1 LIKTILCKTLS
12 PRPHYHNHDLLLL
25 FLSYIYDPSAGV
37 EVGKNDAPGP
47 RGSLYQPQ
55 RAGVRGGGDKQKEG
69 VNNLAYSKSN
79 EGTLK
84 LEADNNHLN
93 HRQQQS
99 QLGASAPAGPGG
111 GLYIIQPQAPGPRWN
126 TDESHRPSLVP
137 VYPEPLDYGSGGGG
151 GGGGGGGS
159 RSPAPPAYHQS
170 EPARG
175 WEPLGDDEDDE
186 DDEGVGDTPDYTGD
200 ESESVLS
207 VDIHTSTTSVSSTDT
222 RDGGLRWPA
231 AKTPDA
237 STAESGIS
245 VMKSEDEE
253 EEEQEERQ
261 TRRTEEEEKEEEEK
275 GGEGGEDVRSV
286 TDSMVAEALAAL
298 EDATAGED
306 FE

>member
-1 LIKTILCKTLS
+1 MTSFSSSSATSTTPPPWWRWARATRLGS
-12 PRPHYHNHDLLLL
+12 PAGPGG
-25 FLSYIYDPSAGV
+25 PSTS
-37 EVGKNDAPGP
+37 
-47 RGSLYQPQ
+47 RRW
-55 RAGVRGGGDKQKEG
+55 RASAAAVTSRRW
-69 VNNLAYSKSN
+69 ASTTWPTASPN

-93 HRQQQS
+93 HRQQQP
-99 QLGASAPAGPGG
+99 QLGASVPAGGGG

-137 VYPEPLDYGSGGGG
+137 VYPDALDYNSGGVGGGG
-151 GGGGGGGS
+151 GGGG
-159 RSPAPPAYHQS
+159 SPAPPAYHQS

-175 WEPLGDDEDDE
+175 WEPLGAADADDEDE
-186 DDEGVGDTPDYTGD
+186 DDEGVGGTPDYTGD

-222 RDGGLRWPA
+222 RDGGLRWPP

-253 EEEQEERQ
+253 EEQEERQ
-261 TRRTEEEEKEEEEK
+261 TRRTE
-275 GGEGGEDVRSV
+275 EGGEDVRSV